1 MSPFPSPRSG
11 GFSLVELLVVTL
23 IVGILATVGI
33 SVSDT
38 EWRRERVN
46 AAALDLAGWLE
57 AVRRQSVRGQGCVVT
72 LVTNNNSLAEGST
85 IATADPAALEANTAT
100 AGQAIPNHCLPGY
113 ASRLPDL
120 NDATT
125 FNVQASQE
133 NFTFTPRGT
142 INPVPAATDPVR
154 VTITLN
160 PGGPGRCVR
169 LQGMLGLVEIGRLQG
184 GNCVYGGRF

>member
-38 EWRRERVN
+38 DWRRERVN

-72 LVTNNNSLAEGST
+72 LVSNNSLAAGAN
-85 IATADPAALEANTAT
+85 IATAAPAALEANTAT
-100 AGQAIPNHCLPGY
+100 AGVAIQNHCLPGY

-120 NDATT
+120 NDASS
-125 FNVQASQE
+125 FNVQASQAT
-133 NFTFTPRGT
+133 FTFT
-142 INPVPAATDPVR
+142 
-154 VTITLN
+154 
-160 PGGPGRCVR
+160 R
-169 LQGMLGLVEIGRLQG
+169 LGSG
-184 GNCVYGGRF
+184 